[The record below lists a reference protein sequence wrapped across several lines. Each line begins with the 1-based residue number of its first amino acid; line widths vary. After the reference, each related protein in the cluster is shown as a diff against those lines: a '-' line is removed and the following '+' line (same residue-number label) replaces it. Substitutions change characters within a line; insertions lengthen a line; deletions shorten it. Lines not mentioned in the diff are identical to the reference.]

1 MAREFATLTIESAYG
16 TPTNANA
23 TINTTYIP
31 LRLNEGSAITVR
43 RAPVVQ
49 TVRTADTLNRR
60 SFIVN
65 ERHTVAGQIKC
76 LAYVP
81 QMPLLL
87 GWALTPIDSGQTA
100 PWTTTERPNDLASMT
115 LDHAIEDPVSGTV
128 TKYRYT
134 GLKVRSGSLVF
145 DNQTDMGVLTLDV
158 VGKTTGSTTFSEP
171 ADTDYPA
178 AVYCLQDLTTIKYGS
193 STTNIRSLSL
203 SWTNDLAARHD
214 ESPGLASCRLRG
226 RTVDFMSALLYKIS
240 PDRRDAFIN
249 QTVQDCEFEFTSGA
263 NTMKFEF
270 AGTNYISGLND
281 QTPLA
286 EEFEQEITVG
296 SFYDTT
302 ANTDFA
308 ISFT

>member
-16 TPTNANA
+16 TIQTTP
-23 TINTTYIP
+23 TINTQYVP
-31 LRLNEGSAITVR
+31 LRLNEGNAITVR
-43 RAPVVQ
+43 RTPVVQ

-60 SFIVN
+60 SFIVT
-65 ERHTVAGQIKC
+65 ERHMVEGQIKC

-87 GWALTPIDSGQTA
+87 GWALTPINSGQTT

-171 ADTDYPA
+171 ADTDYPS
-178 AVYCLQDLTTIKYGS
+178 AVYCLQDLTTIKYGEA
-193 STTNIRSLSL
+193 TTNIRSLNL
-203 SWTNDLAARHD
+203 SWTNDMAARHD
-214 ESPGLASCRLRG
+214 ETASLSSCRMRG
-226 RTVDFMSALLYKIS
+226 RTVDFSSALLYKIS
-240 PDRRDAFIN
+240 PDRRAAFIA
-249 QTVQDCEFEFTSGA
+249 QTVQDCEFVFTSGA
-263 NTMKFEF
+263 NTMTLEF

-302 ANTDFA
+302 ANTDFSLA
-308 ISFT
+308 FS